1 MKITLLLVFC
11 LAIGSVS
18 AWNYNNHYL
27 TQVLNEQKMDWITQ
41 SVDHFNYHSNQ
52 TFLQRYYALDDYN
65 TPGGPAY
72 LYICGEAEC
81 KGISNSSWTASIAKQ
96 TQGIIFAL

>member
-11 LAIGSVS
+11 LTIGSVS
-18 AWNYNNHYL
+18 AWNYNNPYL

-52 TFLQRYYALDDYN
+52 TFLQRYYALDDYY